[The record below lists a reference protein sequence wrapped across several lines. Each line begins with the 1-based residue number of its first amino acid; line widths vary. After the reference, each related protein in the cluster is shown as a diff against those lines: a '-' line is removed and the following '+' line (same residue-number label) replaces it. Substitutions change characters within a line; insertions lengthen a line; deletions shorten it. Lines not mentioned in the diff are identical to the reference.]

1 MRVRVF
7 ILSVVCLLLLAVPI
21 KAQYNPGLMRYA
33 GNIMQFDSIWPQEK
47 VFLHFDNTG
56 YFEGETI
63 WFKAYVVNAS
73 NLQRSSSGVLY
84 VDLLSPTGILLQ
96 QKKLKIVAG
105 QADGCFVLYDAST
118 QQARAKR
125 GILPYPSGY
134 YEIRA
139 YTQYMLNFDDNIVFS
154 RIFPIFQKPKD
165 EGRYDESKFITIPS
179 EVGNDR
185 PKPEKLDDV
194 NVSFYPEGGHIV
206 AGLPVNVAFK
216 ATDNRGYNIDGI
228 LRIDD
233 NIAEGSV
240 EAATEHDGMGSVHI
254 TPTSTQGIIAKFTHQ
269 GTEYRVKLPSVE
281 KQGYTITVNDNDKSD
296 SLVLS
301 VDRSAK
307 MEEYVMGLTV
317 TCRGKLIHHSQFI
330 MSDSITHYDHTINTD
345 GWPLGVCH
353 LVLYSGAGNMLS
365 SRNLFHYNM
374 SFTPPSITVDTL
386 RTDFSPFSKVQMSL
400 KLQDRNGVPFRD
412 RIALSVRDS
421 KEYGTIYSDNL
432 MTNLLLSS
440 DLKGFIYHPEYYFES
455 DDSVHRRHTDLLML
469 VQGWERYN
477 WKYMSGTEQFNETKR
492 LEKTLGI
499 NGWVLKNTISSIDR
513 DVFLPDVD
521 VYSAIALTDRNIPIE
536 YGKYRTDSTGY
547 FGFDTKDFYGVADL
561 TINLVYKRPQNVIKR
576 EKDNSNK
583 AKIRLERVY
592 TPELRP
598 IFGVETLLGKS
609 SSSISVIDGKEQDS
623 IPSYIK
629 KDKSILLPT
638 VDINAKRKYLDY
650 NTFQAFNV
658 RKDVEKMLDMGEYP
672 TDILGY
678 LLDKGYHV
686 SSILDQER
694 NTTDQSLGVSAR
706 KQFCLPYGIN
716 GYPVFAYVH
725 TEEKMIEN
733 NVDFY
738 LENISHLVSINISE
752 NTLPM
757 YAIADEI
764 PLFYKSKSYLFE
776 PALIYS
782 MRSDNGRFYL
792 MDILVKD
799 DYFIPSAKQER
810 DLSKRVTTLAGYFPP
825 EEFYAPEYPDGPI
838 PGDVDYRRTLYWN
851 PNLVTDSVGRAQV
864 EFYNNSYSTGFSI
877 SGTGMTASGT
887 PYIIDETYT
896 KPED

>member
-1 MRVRVF
+1 MKSRLYIF
-7 ILSVVCLLLLAVPI
+7 ALFCLAGILNV

-96 QKKLKIVAG
+96 QKKLKIIDG

-194 NVSFYPEGGHIV
+194 NVSFYPEGGHLV
-206 AGLPVNVAFK
+206 DGLPVNMAFK
-216 ATDNRGYNIDGI
+216 ATDSRGYNIDGI
-228 LRIDD
+228 LKISGGVSE
-233 NIAEGSV
+233 ISISAP
-240 EAATEHDGMGSVHI
+240 TEHDGMGSLRI
-254 TPTSTQGIIAKFTHQ
+254 TPTLSQSITAKFTYQ
-269 GTEYRVKLPSVE
+269 GTDYKVKLPPIE
-281 KQGYTITVNDNDKSD
+281 KQGYTISLNDNYKSD
-296 SLVLS
+296 SLRLS
-301 VDRSAK
+301 VDRNVESTG
-307 MEEYVMGLTV
+307 YRLGVTV

-330 MSDSITHYDHTINTD
+330 MADSITHYDHTINTD

-353 LVLYSGAGNMLS
+353 LVLYSGAGNILS

-477 WKYMSGTEQFNETKR
+477 WQYMSGAETFNETRR
-492 LEKTLGI
+492 LEKTLGM
-499 NGWVLKNTISSIDR
+499 NGWILKNTFTTR
-513 DVFLPDVD
+513 ERNVFLSDVD
-521 VYSAIALTDRNIPIE
+521 VYTTIAPADRNVFVE
-536 YGKYRTDSTGY
+536 YGKTSTDSTGY

-561 TINLVYKRPQNVIKR
+561 TINLVYKKR
-576 EKDNSNK
+576 QEQKRNLDYK
-583 AKIRLERVY
+583 AKIRLERAY
-592 TPELRP
+592 TPSLRP
-598 IFGVETLLGKS
+598 IFGVETLLGEGS
-609 SSSISVIDGKEQDS
+609 SRMTILEREEKDS
-623 IPSYIK
+623 LPNYVK

-638 VDINAKRKYLDY
+638 VEISAEKKYVSY

-658 RKDVEKMLDMGEYP
+658 RKDVEKMLDLGEYP
-672 TDILGY
+672 PSVYEY
-678 LLDKGYHV
+678 LLDKGYKV
-686 SSILDQER
+686 SYQKEGQL
-694 NTTDQSLGVSAR
+694 T
-706 KQFCLPYGIN
+706 IN
-716 GYPVFAYVH
+716 GFPVFLYIHNQSEMVETGA
-725 TEEKMIEN
+725 I
-733 NVDFY
+733 Y
-738 LENISHLVSINISE
+738 LEDVRRLVSINVSE
-752 NTLPM
+752 NTIPM
-757 YAIADEI
+757 YAILDEI
-764 PLFYKSKSYLFE
+764 PLFYKSRAYLYD
-776 PALIYS
+776 PTTVHR
-782 MRSDNGRFYL
+782 MRSDNSRYYL
-792 MDILVKD
+792 LDILVKEEHEFMTRKEAD
-799 DYFIPSAKQER
+799 N
-810 DLSKRVTTLAGYFPP
+810 LGKRVTTLTGYFPP